1 MARYGKIPVEIP
13 EKVNISIEGRH
24 IVVKGPK
31 GELAWT
37 HPESVKIIREENKIR
52 VAIDNPKSKQQ
63 LAFQGLTRSQ
73 INNMVIGVTKGYI
86 RELYLVG
93 TIYSAQMQG
102 KKLVINLGYSHP
114 VEYIPPEGIEL
125 EVEPAQFSIS
135 NQKVTII
142 RVKGIDKQLVGQV
155 AAIIRRFREPDN
167 YKGKGIRYSDE
178 RLILKEG
185 KKSKK

>member
-1 MARYGKIPVEIP
+1 MARYGKIPVKIP
-13 EKVNISIEGRH
+13 EKVDVKIEGRT
-24 IVVKGPK
+24 ITVKGPK
-31 GELAWT
+31 GELSWT
-37 HPESVKIIREENKIR
+37 HPESVRVIKEDGKIR
-52 VAIDNPKSKQQ
+52 VEIDNPRNKQQ
-63 LAFQGLTRSQ
+63 LAFQGLTRSL
-73 INNMVIGVTKGYI
+73 INNMVIGVTQGFV

-102 KKLVINLGYSHP
+102 KKLVMNLGYSHP
-114 VEYIPPEGIEL
+114 VEYVPPEGIQL
-125 EVEPAQFSIS
+125 EVEPAQFSIN

-155 AAIIRRFREPDN
+155 SAIIRRFREPDN

>member
-1 MARYGKIPVEIP
+1 MARYGKIPITIP
-13 EKVNISIEGRH
+13 DKVDLKIEGRK
-24 IVVKGPK
+24 VTVKGPK
-31 GELAWT
+31 GELSWE
-37 HPESVKIIREENKIR
+37 HPEGVTLVRDGNLLKVEIE
-52 VAIDNPKSKQQ
+52 NPKNKQQ
-63 LAFQGLTRSQ
+63 LAFQGLTRSLV
-73 INNMVIGVTKGYI
+73 NNMVIGVTEGFV

-102 KKLVINLGYSHP
+102 NKLVMNLGYSHP
-114 VEYIPPEGIEL
+114 VEFTPPQGIQL
-125 EVEPAQFSIS
+125 EVEPAQFSIN

-142 RVKGIDKQLVGQV
+142 RVKGIDKQLVGQI

-178 RLILKEG
+178 KLILKEG